1 MLSID
6 LRLKLR
12 HWFKKYRKIAFIA
25 IIVWGAI
32 FIINKYL
39 GDYKMPEIPNTT
51 YTPSVSV
58 LDSTD
63 KAPTKVQTTAEEMIE
78 QYVKYC
84 NEGNYHKAFLMLS
97 EDCQK
102 YEFNNDVEQF
112 AKYVLVKMPNRRQ
125 HSIQNYSNYND
136 YYVYEVKYI
145 DDILATGL
153 TNQTYMYST
162 EKILFKK
169 VSGGKY
175 EMAVGNFVSYD
186 DINSVSENEYLKV
199 DIQDRIV
206 RYSIETYTVKFTNR
220 TDSTVVVSDN
230 LQQNEVN
237 LVLPGEY
244 RARMNSDTRI
254 ILSPGE
260 SQTAELI
267 FEKFADDGDKSQAL
281 LFGTIRVIENYKGVD
296 GTDEEQK
303 AEIDGAIAKF
313 SMQVPVSK

>member
-1 MLSID
+1 MVSID

-12 HWFKKYRKIAFIA
+12 HWFRKYRKVAFIA
-25 IIVWGAI
+25 LIVWGAI
-32 FIINKYL
+32 FVINKYL
-39 GDYKMPEIPNTT
+39 GDYQMPEIPNTT
-51 YTPSVSV
+51 YTPSISV
-58 LDSTD
+58 LDSSDT
-63 KAPTKVQTTAEEMIE
+63 APNKVQTTAEEMIDE
-78 QYVKYC
+78 YVGYC

-102 YEFNNDVEQF
+102 YEFNDDIEQF
-112 AKYVLVKMPNRRQ
+112 AKYVLVKIPTKRQ
-125 HSIQNYSNYND
+125 YSIQNYSNYGD
-136 YYVYEVKYI
+136 FYIYEVKYI
-145 DDILATGL
+145 DDFLATGL

-162 EKILFKK
+162 EKIIFKK
-169 VSGGKY
+169 TSGGKY

-186 DINSVSENEYLKV
+186 DINSVSENDYLKV

-230 LQQNEVN
+230 LQENEVN
-237 LVLPGEY
+237 LALSGEY
-244 RARMNSDTRI
+244 RARMNSNTRI
-254 ILSPGE
+254 ILGPGE
-260 SQTAELI
+260 SKTVSLL
-267 FEKFADDGDKSQAL
+267 FEKFADDGDESQSL

-296 GTDEEQK
+296 GTKEEQQ